1 MKSFF
6 EFYQVLKAKQLLEQD
21 MGVPQV
27 GQQTAPDF
35 NAQQMGAMVPP
46 VPQAPAPAAGGPA
59 PAAAADAAA
68 MPAPDMA
75 PTGGEDSNVSP
86 SVGEPDTSA
95 IDGALQALRD
105 SIPNLKSKDEN
116 LGDEVEEVL
125 NQLSQKIDIALGR
138 SEEQQEAPEE
148 GQSGEQAPQEGMP
161 GGLEGMEAQM
171 SQNQT
176 ADMGGAGDMSGGM
189 PADPAQM
196 APPAGM

>member
-46 VPQAPAPAAGGPA
+46 VPQAPAPAAAGA
-59 PAAAADAAA
+59 PAAPPAAGT
-68 MPAPDMA
+68 APEMA

>member
-21 MGVPQV
+21 MAAPQV
-27 GQQTAPDF
+27 NPQTSPDF

-46 VPQAPAPAAGGPA
+46 VPQAPAPAMPAGQAAPPVDAAAQAQAPA
-59 PAAAADAAA
+59 PA
-68 MPAPDMA
+68 
-75 PTGGEDSNVSP
+75 GEDSNVSA

-105 SIPNLKSKDEN
+105 SIPNLKSKDET
-116 LGDEVEEVL
+116 LGGEVEEVL

-138 SEEQQEAPEE
+138 AEEQQEAPEGGE
-148 GQSGEQAPQEGMP
+148 GSEQAPEMGMP
-161 GGLEGMEAQM
+161 GGLQGMEAQM
-171 SQNQT
+171 GADQA
-176 ADMGGAGDMSGGM
+176 ADMGGMDMGG
-189 PADPAQM
+189 AAAAEM

>member
-21 MGVPQV
+21 MAAPQV
-27 GQQTAPDF
+27 AQQTAPDF

-46 VPQAPAPAAGGPA
+46 VPQAPAPAAAGA
-59 PAAAADAAA
+59 PAAPPAADAAA
-68 MPAPDMA
+68 APEMA
-75 PTGGEDSNVSP
+75 PAGGEESNVSP

-138 SEEQQEAPEE
+138 AEEQQEAPEE
-148 GQSGEQAPQEGMP
+148 AEGGEQAPQEGMP

-171 SQNQT
+171 SADQG

-189 PADPAQM
+189 PAAPAQM